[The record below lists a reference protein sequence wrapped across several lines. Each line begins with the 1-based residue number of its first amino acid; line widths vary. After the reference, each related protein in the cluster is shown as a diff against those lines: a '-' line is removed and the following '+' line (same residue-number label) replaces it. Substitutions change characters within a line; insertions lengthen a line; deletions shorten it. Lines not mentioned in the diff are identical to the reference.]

1 MRLSRRLAPAALAA
15 LFAGALV
22 GADAGSGASA
32 ANPRPARAV
41 AVKRV
46 ERAVAAPRLARAQRV
61 ARAVP
66 AERVARAQRLVRAV
80 PAPRVAYA
88 ARLRAVPA
96 RRLLLAPTPLAAAP
110 LAAYPAP
117 APFAVVR
124 PGRLGRVMRL
134 AAHCRPASTTAPAAP
149 SQMLLQTFG
158 ILRRP
163 ATAADALP
171 AEAQAALKARG
182 LKVEGTGMA
191 RLLRTGPGDGKA
203 WVVPV
208 ADVGGFLVCGGKR
221 PADREGLAVVATGDA
236 PVGGGGSRD
245 DLVRGR
251 APVSV
256 ESCAGPDKAI
266 SVSGIVPDGVSAVY
280 LTATDGTAVR
290 ADVRDNGFSL
300 LVPAPRLPDQRFLV
314 WTGSGGTPHVQPVG
328 VGSLPTRLCGRI
340 KTPSARV
347 SPGPLSCVPSAP
359 LFNVAPRPVRPV
371 RARVRRRH
379 PLRLVVPSPPVLLE
393 TPGAGCLAGG

>member
-15 LFAGALV
+15 LLVGALV

-32 ANPRPARAV
+32 AKPRTARPAA
-41 AVKRV
+41 AKRLAGA
-46 ERAVAAPRLARAQRV
+46 RRLARAVPQQRLARAARARRV
-61 ARAVP
+61 LRAVP
-66 AERVARAQRLVRAV
+66 ATRLARG
-80 PAPRVAYA
+80 
-88 ARLRAVPA
+88 VPA
-96 RRLLLAPTPLAAAP
+96 RRLLVAPTPVPPAP
-110 LAAYPAP
+110 LAVYPAP
-117 APFAVVR
+117 SGPFYVLPPR
-124 PGRLGRVMRL
+124 PLGRVLRL
-134 AAHCRPASTTAPAAP
+134 AAHCRPATGAAPAAP
-149 SQMLLQTFG
+149 SRMLLQTFG

-171 AEAQAALKARG
+171 PEAQAALKARG
-182 LKVEGTGMA
+182 LKVEGTGTA

-208 ADVGGFLVCGGKR
+208 ADVDGFLACAGKR
-221 PADREGLAVVATGDA
+221 PADREGLAVVATGGA

-256 ESCAGPDKAI
+256 ESCAGPDKAV
-266 SVSGIVPDGVSAVY
+266 SVSGIVPDGVSAAY

-300 LVPAPRLPDQRFLV
+300 LVPAPRLTDQRFLV
-314 WTGSGGTPHVQPVG
+314 WTGSGGTPHVQPIA

-340 KTPSARV
+340 KMRGARV

-359 LFNVAPRPVRPV
+359 LFNVPPAPVPSV

-379 PLRLVVPSPPVLLE
+379 QPPRVVVPSPPDVLGTL
-393 TPGAGCLAGG
+393 GAGCLAGG